1 MSDVVNF
8 TLKSIISWPI
18 SGKREEQECRNY
30 ARIVKEKD
38 SFCYKILTDLT
49 WL

>member
-8 TLKSIISWPI
+8 TLESIISWPI
-18 SGKREEQECRNY
+18 SGKRKEQECRNY
-30 ARIVKEKD
+30 ARNVKEKE
-38 SFCYKILTDLT
+38 SFYYKILTDLA